1 MILVIVDLRFVLMEE
16 CPPFPTQNA
25 SQSIRDTYDHWTKAN
40 DKAHLYILASMSN
53 IPSKKH
59 EIMIPTRQIMDS
71 LRKMFGKPSILIK
84 QEAIKYVYN
93 ARMKEG
99 QFVREHVLD
108 MIVNFNI
115 AEINGAKQKGGK
127 GKGPTAAV
135 EGKGKAKVAIKGKCF
150 HCNMGGHWKKNCS
163 KYLAKKKEKEGAT
176 NHVCSSLQETSS
188 FEQLEEGEMTL
199 KVGTGGHFSSR
210 SGRC

>member
-1 MILVIVDLRFVLMEE
+1 MKE

-25 SQSIRDTYDHWTKAN
+25 SQSIRDTYDRWTKAN

-71 LRKMFGKPSILIK
+71 LREMFGKPSILIK

-93 ARMKEG
+93 ARTERRRHKCCPFQEFAPSSSRSKKI
-99 QFVREHVLD
+99 Q
-108 MIVNFNI
+108 
-115 AEINGAKQKGGK
+115 KQKGGK

-135 EGKGKAKVAIKGKCF
+135 EGKEKAKVAIKGKCF

-188 FEQLEEGEMTL
+188 L
-199 KVGTGGHFSSR
+199 SSLR
-210 SGRC
+210 RVR